1 MKFSVCRQIQ
11 QENFLNMQLKDRAVR
26 EVPRHKASVEEEK
39 TQVLVV
45 VTQSLTSKLL
55 WITWQRYMPEIPMI

>member
-1 MKFSVCRQIQ
+1 
-11 QENFLNMQLKDRAVR
+11 MQLKDRAVR
-26 EVPRHKASVEEEK
+26 EVPRHKASVQEEK